1 MFSWS
6 SSVISKIQKLL
17 VYWVAKL
24 SLSVLCTSLSLTSSI
39 PADIRQ
45 NCNRAK
51 RSQVSGEFQHFFSE
65 AEDWQVISGPCS
77 VHVKKRSIDTPGAP
91 QIWALQNSHSHWT
104 YYLLLLVEQFLLNSH
119 WFESQWPITLGETF
133 LGLLFSFLPL
143 ALSVFGVGIW
153 RSARNWHLPR
163 PVRNFSCS
171 FEKARRS
178 GGQQLGQSKEHHWNV
193 ADLCTAGTGRLFRK
207 RNCIAAFS

>member
-24 SLSVLCTSLSLTSSI
+24 SLSVLCTSLSLTSTI

-51 RSQVSGEFQHFFSE
+51 RSQVSGEFRHFFSE
-65 AEDWQVISGPCS
+65 AENWQVISGPCS

-91 QIWALQNSHSHWT
+91 QNSHSHWT

-119 WFESQWPITLGETF
+119 LVESQWPITLGETF
-133 LGLLFSFLPL
+133 LGLLFTFLPL
-143 ALSVFGVGIW
+143 ALTVFGVGI
-153 RSARNWHLPR
+153 
-163 PVRNFSCS
+163 
-171 FEKARRS
+171 
-178 GGQQLGQSKEHHWNV
+178 
-193 ADLCTAGTGRLFRK
+193 
-207 RNCIAAFS
+207 